1 VNWLGKNWSIR
12 FDLSWLFP
20 KPAPPPQSDAIV
32 PESSEVQQMN
42 ADLEKSIDQP

>member
-20 KPAPPPQSDAIV
+20 KPAPPPVELSEPETPAIA
-32 PESSEVQQMN
+32 QMN
-42 ADLEKSIDQP
+42 DDLEKRIDEP